1 MANVNDVIPAKTKT
15 APEYVRAAASKTAM
29 APRKDVDLDA
39 FRLRRL
45 VDKLVELDK
54 VEVHDEPVTLTQI
67 SGIVEASDRAILFR
81 RAGPEQFE
89 IVARAA
95 GSRDRMA
102 VAYGVTADKV
112 QQEVLRRADTPQP
125 IFDVPSKEAPVH
137 QVVLTGKDIDLSK
150 LPFYPHH
157 QYDGSTYINSG
168 LDYVVNP
175 ETGLMNVGARR
186 LSLRNRNE
194 LGCNLTAPSDL
205 RTLYRKCVARG
216 EPLAVSFTCGAWP
229 TDLLAAAGMRAAH
242 LKDEVELVAR
252 MRGAPLPL
260 VRGVTNDVPVPA
272 DAEMVLEG
280 YFDAKGYH
288 EPEGPYGEYMGYYGG
303 MHLDPVFHVTAIC
316 MRKDV
321 MHQTLLNGAGKH
333 LDRTDG
339 GGGVF
344 KDAGEAQLMRRLR
357 GLGFDVVKVFF
368 PGAAGAGHHLRVAMR
383 PRHAA
388 DAHALI
394 MTVFGLMAMIKH
406 VFVVN
411 DDIDVEDDH
420 QMEWA
425 MSTRFQADKDLVVQS
440 GLARN
445 PMDPSSFGQAT
456 ATKAGFDCTTPFG
469 REPTVTTLGATA
481 PVFSEPARFQT
492 VRQALQTGPMYFAKI
507 MEGVGSDDGREIALA
522 LDELRGAGELVRDLE
537 GRYLLG
543 KAEKGTTGIAGDIHD
558 VYD

>member
-1 MANVNDVIPAKTKT
+1 MTSLSDATI
-15 APEYVRAAASKTAM
+15 VRAAPSNSAIG
-29 APRKDVDLDA
+29 PRQDVDLDK
-39 FRLRRL
+39 FRLRGL
-45 VDKLVELDK
+45 VEKLVAHGK
-54 VEVHDEPVTLTQI
+54 VEVHDEPVPLNQI
-67 SGIVEASDRAILFR
+67 SPIVEHSDRAILFR

-102 VAYGVTADKV
+102 VAYGVAEDRV
-112 QQEVLRRADTPQP
+112 QEEVLRRTETPQP
-125 IFDVPSKEAPVH
+125 MFYVPSDEAPVH
-137 QVVLTGKDIDLSK
+137 QVVLTGKDIDLTK

-157 QYDGSTYINSG
+157 QYDGSNYINSG
-168 LDYVVNP
+168 LDYVINP

-205 RTLYRKCVARG
+205 RNLYRRCVARG

-242 LKDEVELVAR
+242 LKDELELVAR

-260 VRGVTNDVPVPA
+260 VKSLTNDVPVPA

-280 YFDAKGYH
+280 YFDAQGYH

-321 MHQTLLNGAGKH
+321 LHQTLLNGAGKH

-339 GGGVF
+339 GGVF
-344 KDAGEAQLMRRLR
+344 KDAGEAQAMRRLR
-357 GLGFDVVKVFF
+357 GLGFDVTKVFS
-368 PGAAGAGHHLRVAMR
+368 PGSAGAGHHLRVAMR

-394 MTVFGLMAMIKH
+394 MTVFGLFANVKH

-411 DDIDVEDDH
+411 DDIDVANDH
-420 QMEWA
+420 EMEWA

-445 PMDPSSFGQAT
+445 PMDPSSFGQVTT
-456 ATKAGFDCTTPFG
+456 AKAGFDCTMPFG
-469 REPTVTTLGATA
+469 RPVTVTTLAATA
-481 PVFSEPARFQT
+481 PVFNEPARFQT
-492 VRQALQTGPMYFAKI
+492 VRQALQSGPMYFVKL
-507 MEGVGSDDGREIALA
+507 MEAVGSDDGREVALA
-522 LDELRGAGELVRDLE
+522 LDDIRASGELVRDGD

-543 KAEKGTTGIAGDIHD
+543 KAAKGTTGIIGEAHD
-558 VYD
+558 

>member
-1 MANVNDVIPAKTKT
+1 MASVTDVVSEKAKT
-15 APEYVRAAASKTAM
+15 PSGYVRAAPSNTVT
-29 APRKDVDLDA
+29 APRRDMDLDA

-45 VDKLVELDK
+45 VDKLVALDK
-54 VEVHDEPVTLTQI
+54 VEVHDEPVPLTKL
-67 SGIVEASDRAILFR
+67 SGIVESSDRAVLFR

-102 VAYGVTADKV
+102 VAYGVAADKV
-112 QQEVLRRADTPQP
+112 QEEVLRRAETPQP
-125 IFDVPSKEAPVH
+125 IFYVPSDEAPV
-137 QVVLTGKDIDLSK
+137 QEVVLTGKDIDLSK

-205 RTLYRKCVARG
+205 RNLYRRCVARG

-260 VRGVTNDVPVPA
+260 VRSITNDVPVPA
-272 DAEMVLEG
+272 DAEMILEG

-303 MHLDPVFHVTAIC
+303 MHLDPVFHVTAVC
-316 MRKDV
+316 MRKNAL
-321 MHQTLLNGAGKH
+321 HQTLLNGAGKH

-344 KDAGEAQLMRRLR
+344 KDAGEAQMMRRLR
-357 GLGFDVVKVFF
+357 GLGFDVAKVFS
-368 PGAAGAGHHLRVAMR
+368 PGSAGAGHHLRVAMR

-388 DAHALI
+388 DSHALI
-394 MTVFGLMAMIKH
+394 MTVFGLFATVKH

-420 QMEWA
+420 QVEWA
-425 MSTRFQADKDLVVQS
+425 MSTRFQADKDFVVQS

-456 ATKAGFDCTTPFG
+456 AAKAGFDCTVPFG
-469 REPTVTTLGATA
+469 RPPSVTTLAATA

-492 VRQALQTGPMYFAKI
+492 VRQALQSGPMYFAKI
-507 MEGVGSDDGREIALA
+507 MESVGSDDGREIALA
-522 LDELRGAGELVRDLE
+522 LDDVRAAGELLRDAD

-543 KAEKGTTGIAGDIHD
+543 KAEKGTTGIIGDAHE
-558 VYD
+558 

>member
-1 MANVNDVIPAKTKT
+1 MESATEAVSATAKA
-15 APEYVRAAASKTAM
+15 APDGPRAAPSKTVI
-29 APRKDVDLDA
+29 APRQDSDLDA

-45 VDKLVELDK
+45 VDKLVDLGK
-54 VEVHDEPVTLTQI
+54 VEVHDEPVSFTKI
-67 SGIVEASDRAILFR
+67 SGIVEASDRAVLFR
-81 RAGPEQFE
+81 RAGLQQFE
-89 IVARAA
+89 IAARVA

-102 VAYGVTADKV
+102 VAYGVSVDKV
-112 QQEVLRRADTPQP
+112 QEEVLRRAETPQP
-125 IFDVPSKEAPVH
+125 IFYVSSQEAPVH
-137 QVVLTGKDIDLSK
+137 QVVLTGKNIDLSK

-205 RTLYRKCVARG
+205 RTLYRRCVARG
-216 EPLAVSFTCGAWP
+216 EPLAASFTCGAWP

-242 LKDEVELVAR
+242 LKDEIELVAR

-260 VRGVTNDVPVPA
+260 VRSITNDVPVPA

-280 YFDAKGYH
+280 YFDAQGYR
-288 EPEGPYGEYMGYYGG
+288 EPEGPYGEYMGYYGA
-303 MHLDPVFHVTAIC
+303 MHMDPVFHVTAVC

-321 MHQTLLNGAGKH
+321 LHQTLLNGAGKH

-344 KDAGEAQLMRRLR
+344 KDAGQAQMMRRLR
-357 GLGFDVVKVFF
+357 SLGFDVTKVFM
-368 PGAAGAGHHLRVAMR
+368 PASAGAAHHLRVAMR

-394 MTVFGLMAMIKH
+394 MTVFGLIATVKH

-411 DDIDVEDDH
+411 DDIDVEHDH
-420 QMEWA
+420 EMEWA
-425 MSTRFQADKDLVVQS
+425 MSTRFQADKDFVVQS

-456 ATKAGFDCTTPFG
+456 TAKAGFDCTVPFG
-469 REPTVTTLGATA
+469 RAPSVTTIAAAA

-492 VRQALQTGPMYFAKI
+492 VRQALQSGPMYFAKI
-507 MEGVGSDDGREIALA
+507 MESLGSEDGREIALA
-522 LDELRGAGELVRDLE
+522 LDEIRVAGELVRDAD

-543 KAEKGTTGIAGDIHD
+543 TSATGTTGIIGEPHE
-558 VYD
+558 